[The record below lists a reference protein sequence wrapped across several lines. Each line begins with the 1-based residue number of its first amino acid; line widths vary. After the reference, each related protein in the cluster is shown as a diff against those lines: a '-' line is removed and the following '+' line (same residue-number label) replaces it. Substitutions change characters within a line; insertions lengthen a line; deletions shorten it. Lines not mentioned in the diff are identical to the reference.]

1 MICRPERRCCCCIG
15 EAVTASRS
23 CGCCLS
29 LTDGVLQQL
38 MRLQV
43 KGATE
48 NLIDLVKALQPSI
61 VIPLINAEF
70 NQSGP
75 LSWFIK
81 PKGSVEE
88 LEQRLKN
95 AGLHRSRVQMP
106 AAPGQPF
113 AVDLA

>member
-1 MICRPERRCCCCIG
+1 MAQVKLSQPAG
-15 EAVTASRS
+15 HGAARS
-23 CGCCLS
+23 LS
-29 LTDGVLQQL
+29 DRWHSQQL
-38 MRLQV
+38 MQLQV

-75 LSWFIK
+75 LSWFIR

-88 LEQRLKN
+88 LEQRLRN
-95 AGLHRSRVQMP
+95 AGLQKSRVQMP
-106 AAPGQPF
+106 AAPGHAF
-113 AVDLA
+113 AVDLT